1 VQELALHLIPLI
13 KMKVILKTPEARSFL
28 PEDRLTPNLNYTANL
43 IRVKIPVFVSKQNKD
58 NDNIRVASKVD
69 DDRRYAVEAS
79 VVKVMKA
86 RRTITHSE
94 LVSETTKILLIKFKP
109 DPVQVKQRIETLI
122 ERGYIERD
130 ADDKRIYKYIAW

>member
-1 VQELALHLIPLI
+1 
-13 KMKVILKTPEARSFL
+13 
-28 PEDRLTPNLNYTANL
+28 
-43 IRVKIPVFVSKQNKD
+43 VSKQNKD

-109 DPVQVKQRIETLI
+109 DPV
-122 ERGYIERD
+122 
-130 ADDKRIYKYIAW
+130 